1 MLTPWQRPPRPAQ
14 GPSLSVMN
22 RLSRNTM
29 LTPPAALAT
38 RVTTAMGAP
47 IAVIA
52 VIAELNQCCPAPLIA
67 SRLLMFSTLPR
78 TPRTLASTP
87 SRPRAQSDRPA
98 SSQGGVQGC
107 ELNIADQA
115 SLKASLRITLAQPAQ
130 GHQHGHAPTMQPSLE
145 LFAVSRT
152 EWAKPP
158 YGSTSSTP

>member
-14 GPSLSVMN
+14 GPTLSVMN

-52 VIAELNQCCPAPLIA
+52 EFNQCCPAPLIA

-87 SRPRAQSDRPA
+87 SRPRAQSDRPV
-98 SSQGGVQGC
+98 SSQGGAQGC
-107 ELNIADQA
+107 ELNIADLA